1 MFWPPNAP
9 NRVNL
14 PEQTKITAVI
24 RAATQSCHPRTV
36 TQHLLPQDGRHRWLP
51 HRTER
56 RDIPSLSRRMHPR
69 TKTCWHLLRS
79 RHPELQRK
87 VSAVK
92 CSLTLP
98 SACSAGPE
106 PPWVGGRSSP
116 GAARGLQAVRAVRAG
131 RRAGQ
136 PLAAGAG
143 CAGGTL
149 EPAQGAHNHGSAR
162 RAFSSG
168 NETQAHR
175 RQEPAGHREPPGT
188 AQGPS
193 STATHGLTTI
203 PHGSAASPVPV
214 QPIKKRPGRRYRPQG
229 RAEGTDAA
237 SPGHGAKPPGTEPA
251 AAARPAAAAPVGAP
265 GVPGGTEPP
274 AAALPAPLGSVPPRS
289 APPPPA
295 PGPAAPAR
303 PRPAEGR
310 PRGRPRPAGAGRPGG
325 SGGAARY
332 RGPAGPGPGPLT
344 LRAWWGGCPG
354 AG

>member
-1 MFWPPNAP
+1 M
-9 NRVNL
+9 
-14 PEQTKITAVI
+14 
-24 RAATQSCHPRTV
+24 
-36 TQHLLPQDGRHRWLP
+36 
-51 HRTER
+51 
-56 RDIPSLSRRMHPR
+56 
-69 TKTCWHLLRS
+69 
-79 RHPELQRK
+79 
-87 VSAVK
+87 K

-143 CAGGTL
+143 RAGGTL

-289 APPPPA
+289 APRRRRPHLARQLQPGPA
-295 PGPAAPAR
+295 PPRGGPAGGPAPPLLGDPGGPAAPL
-303 PRPAEGR
+303 GT
-310 PRGRPRPAGAGRPGG
+310 GAPQAPGLVPSRCG
-325 SGGAARY
+325 PGGAAA
-332 RGPAGPGPGPLT
+332 PALGDPAALAKGVPHTAAPQLPLPSAQP
-344 LRAWWGGCPG
+344 LPARCRAPFSRSRHALWPLCP
-354 AG
+354 